1 MRNRIALLFAA
12 TAVLASCM
20 KENSLAPEQTNDNLV
35 TIKAVAA
42 ETKTLLGD
50 DGTSVVWEENDAIS
64 VVVEGESDKY
74 LETFTTSS
82 TEKTSIAE
90 FTAALSNELSA
101 DETVTGIGYAVYPAT
116 SVTLASNMVSI
127 VHELPEEQTGTI
139 TSGMNLSYA
148 KVDADDIKAGETNAV
163 FYNALTLLKVN
174 VPAGVKSVV
183 LTSSALSPALV
194 GKVNFTVNKTS
205 DDISFVKGSAVS
217 TKRSVTLSNGGAE
230 LKEGVHDLLVFP
242 GTAEEL
248 TLTMTGTDGA
258 VYESTLS
265 AVELVAGTYRT
276 INLTKIFKMGVE
288 DEMFIS
294 PAGGECEVKIASVAD
309 YTYDVAVTPTAGG
322 NWLSYTLPTK
332 GFHQDVITFSA
343 EENTTGADRTA
354 NVTITWGEGQTR
366 TFEMTQNTYEPAL
379 INDYLESYIY
389 GSTYTGNLSVEL
401 SDDYSK
407 GTYKV
412 TGFLNYSTYS
422 GQFSY
427 TFYANYANNVL
438 TLIAPAASNGNFGS
452 ISSDVELN
460 VSDDFKKMT
469 MVDRTIGYASVSGY
483 QAVIALG
490 APELNAKEEAIV
502 GVYDEVYTSQN
513 TYGDPAENSLEG
525 SMIISA
531 SDEASYGRLKVT
543 FLGYKYKSWDGT
555 ETIQN
560 MTAYA
565 DLSDEG
571 KMLTIYASGATAHQ
585 NYGMLDAD
593 VVLTVSDG
601 LLSCDEIKTSSGYW
615 TISKYTSTKQVVG
628 GDSGSATGVGGVY
641 DATWVCL
648 GGNSKD
654 ASSFGTITE
663 VVTITK
669 KDGSENEYSVT
680 NMFTAPTMGVTS
692 TNYDATYE
700 NGTLTVHLTTG
711 DIELSVSDNKLIY
724 SIDEDATYPKV
735 HDWNL
740 YTNCYEAIK
749 R

>member
-64 VVVEGESDKY
+64 VVVEGESVKY

-116 SVTLASNMVSI
+116 SVTLANGSVSI

-183 LTSSALSPALV
+183 LTSNIGSPALV
-194 GKVNFTVNKTS
+194 GKVNFTVNKT
-205 DDISFVKGSAVS
+205 DDISFAKKSEVV
-217 TKRSVTLSNGGAE
+217 TRRSVTLSNGGAE
-230 LKEGVHDLLVFP
+230 LEEGVYDLLVFP
-242 GTAEEL
+242 GTANEL

-258 VYESTLS
+258 VYESTLN

-354 NVTITWGEGQTR
+354 DVTITWGEDQTR
-366 TFEMTQNTYEPAL
+366 TFKMIQRAVYMDFV
-379 INDYLESYIY
+379 NDENGDPIQWEENFKLYSDESLESELATFTNVFTI
-389 GSTYTGNLSVEL
+389 EL
-401 SDDYSK
+401 SDDFSK
-407 GTYKV
+407 GSYKLKNLFIV
-412 TGFLNYSTYS
+412 DMYYGEGFQEFRNKGGEYYANYDAATGNLTVLKANAVA
-422 GQFSY
+422 SY
-427 TFYANYANNVL
+427 TFPGDIVLTYDSVNKTFSATTLTVTLSSGSAYYASTTRYIGGYSAAVKEEQEIPSSPYAYLFGNYTEDFNDSDYYGNPSKGILTIAQSDDANYDL
-438 TLIAPAASNGNFGS
+438 KMTFFGGTS
-452 ISSDVELN
+452 AEVTVYAN
-460 VSDDFKKMT
+460 VSDDGKTLTTVQPAGYTNMGTF
-469 MVDRTIGYASVSGY
+469 YASTLDIEYLST
-483 QAVIALG
+483 G
-490 APELNAKEEAIV
+490 APIWGTLNFD
-502 GVYDEVYTSQN
+502 Y
-513 TYGDPAENSLEG
+513 P
-525 SMIISA
+525 
-531 SDEASYGRLKVT
+531 
-543 FLGYKYKSWDGT
+543 
-555 ETIQN
+555 
-560 MTAYA
+560 
-565 DLSDEG
+565 
-571 KMLTIYASGATAHQ
+571 
-585 NYGMLDAD
+585 
-593 VVLTVSDG
+593 
-601 LLSCDEIKTSSGYW
+601 
-615 TISKYTSTKQVVG
+615 
-628 GDSGSATGVGGVY
+628 
-641 DATWVCL
+641 
-648 GGNSKD
+648 
-654 ASSFGTITE
+654 TIT
-663 VVTITK
+663 
-669 KDGSENEYSVT
+669 DY
-680 NMFTAPTMGVTS
+680 TA
-692 TNYDATYE
+692 
-700 NGTLTVHLTTG
+700 
-711 DIELSVSDNKLIY
+711 NKQ
-724 SIDEDATYPKV
+724 
-735 HDWNL
+735 
-740 YTNCYEAIK
+740 
-749 R
+749 